1 MDRTHNTPTPDPVL
15 NPEPAFR
22 KETGFRHLIA
32 ATRYS
37 FQGLTRLWGEAAF
50 RHEVMAF
57 GAGLIFL
64 TIIGAPL
71 VHALIFIVL
80 MLLLFCVEALNTA
93 IEEIVDR
100 VSPEFSSAA
109 RNAKDLGSFAVFC
122 LLLANGG
129 LVLYSLISTVFL
141 SVNPF

>member
-1 MDRTHNTPTPDPVL
+1 MDHLPNTPPTEPV
-15 NPEPAFR
+15 FR
-22 KETGFRHLIA
+22 KETGFRHLFA
-32 ATRYS
+32 AARYS
-37 FQGLTRLWGEAAF
+37 CQGLERLWKEAAF
-50 RHEVMAF
+50 RHEVLAF
-57 GAGLIFL
+57 GAGLMIMGL
-64 TIIGAPL
+64 AGAPL
-71 VHALIFIVL
+71 PHYLIFSVL

-129 LVLYSLISTVFL
+129 FVLYSLVSTLFF
-141 SVNPF
+141 SVTPI

>member
-1 MDRTHNTPTPDPVL
+1 MDDLPNRLP
-15 NPEPAFR
+15 PEPVFR
-22 KETGFRHLIA
+22 KETGFKHLFA
-32 ATRYS
+32 AARYS
-37 FQGLTRLWGEAAF
+37 MQGFERLWKEAAF
-50 RHEVMAF
+50 RHEVLAF
-57 GAGLIFL
+57 GAGLMIL
-64 TIIGAPL
+64 GL
-71 VHALIFIVL
+71 VGVPFAHYLIFVVL

-129 LVLYSLISTVFL
+129 FVLYSLISTLFFAAA
-141 SVNPF
+141 PI

>member
-1 MDRTHNTPTPDPVL
+1 MDMPHNTPTPEPGSK
-15 NPEPAFR
+15 PEPVFR
-22 KETGFRHLIA
+22 KETGLRHLIA

-37 FQGLTRLWGEAAF
+37 MQGLNRLWREAAF

-57 GAGLIFL
+57 GTGLVFL
-64 TIIGAPL
+64 ALIGAPL
-71 VHALIFIVL
+71 AHALIFIVL

-129 LVLYSLISTVFL
+129 FVLYSLVSTLVF
-141 SVNPF
+141 SVNPA

>member
-1 MDRTHNTPTPDPVL
+1 MDNLPKTPS
-15 NPEPAFR
+15 PEPVFR
-22 KETGFRHLIA
+22 KETGFRHLLA

-37 FQGLTRLWGEAAF
+37 FQGLTRLWQEAAF
-50 RHEVMAF
+50 RHEAIAF
-57 GAGLIFL
+57 GAGLVFL
-64 TIIGAPL
+64 VGIGAPAA
-71 VHALIFIVL
+71 HAFIFILL

-129 LVLYSLISTVFL
+129 FVLYSLVSTVLF
-141 SVNPF
+141 SVGAV